1 MKVVIF
7 LAGLV
12 AGLALAHG
20 AARLGPPPVAAQVQ
34 MQKMAP
40 AMAAPPG
47 AFDKFKLDL
56 ETRVSLLEKKVSD
69 QFRALDT
76 RLAALER
83 DDSQAAGVD
92 ALRQRVA
99 TLESG
104 VAVGGGTV
112 TLKGSV
118 KVQGSQL
125 EVPGGTLKAETVN
138 VKNVVAQS
146 YTPGAGNVW

>member
-7 LAGLV
+7 VAGLA
-12 AGLALAHG
+12 AGLALAFG
-20 AARLGPPPVAAQVQ
+20 AARLGPPPAAAQAQ

-40 AMAAPPG
+40 AMAAPMAAPPG
-47 AFDKFKLDL
+47 ALEQFKLGL
-56 ETRVSLLEKKVSD
+56 ETRVANLEK
-69 QFRALDT
+69 
-76 RLAALER
+76 RLADLGKALG
-83 DDSQAAGVD
+83 DTQGASNG
-92 ALRQRVA
+92 LRQRLE

-118 KVQGSQL
+118 RVQGSQL
-125 EVPGGTLKAETVN
+125 EVPGGTLKATTVD
-138 VKNVVAQS
+138 VTNVVAKS